1 MVLTTRSMSPAS
13 GPAPA
18 GASITGGVCPL
29 ERTSEQSRD
38 PATTPHRILLTGAT
52 GFVGSH
58 AAEAFAREGFEVRAL
73 VRSRDRAGALERLGI
88 ELRDGSLEDEAALR
102 AACKGMNTV
111 VHLAALTHARSEEEY
126 ESANVT
132 GTRRLRNAAREA
144 GAGRFVYLSSLAA
157 VGPAID
163 GRGVRADD
171 APRPLTQY
179 GRSKLAGERVCIEA
193 AGPMEI
199 LILRAPAVYG
209 PRDTDLYHFFKLA
222 RRGVIPV
229 PTGPARMLQMVHVLD
244 LARALVL
251 ATRADAA
258 TGVYHIAESRS
269 YTWEQ
274 MGRAV
279 GDAVGRRVRVVR
291 VPAALMAGLAAV
303 SESAAR
309 LAGRSSIFNRDK
321 ARELL
326 APGWL
331 CETDAA
337 RAALNFEAD
346 IPLADGLR
354 LTAQWYREQGW
365 L

>member
-1 MVLTTRSMSPAS
+1 MSPAS
-13 GPAPA
+13 GPAPRRRVHYRRV
-18 GASITGGVCPL
+18 SPL
-29 ERTSEQSRD
+29 QHAHEQPD
-38 PATTPHRILLTGAT
+38 PATTPHRALLTGAT

-58 AAEAFAREGFEVRAL
+58 AAEAFVRAGFDVRAL
-73 VRSRDRAGALERLGI
+73 VRSRERARSLDPLSVQLVDGA
-88 ELRDGSLEDEAALR
+88 LEDEAALR
-102 AACKGMNTV
+102 TACEGIGTV
-111 VHLAALTHARSEEEY
+111 VHLAALTHARTDAEY
-126 ESANVT
+126 EKANVE
-132 GTRRLRNAAREA
+132 GTRRLLEAALEA
-144 GAGRFVYLSSLAA
+144 RARKFIYLSSLAA
-157 VGPAID
+157 VGPAVD
-163 GRGVRADD
+163 GRGARAHDP
-171 APRPLTQY
+171 PRPLTAY
-179 GRSKLAGERVCIEA
+179 GRSKLAGERVCMEA
-193 AGPMEI
+193 ADRIEV

-229 PTGPARMLQMVHVLD
+229 PMGPARKLQMVHVQD

-251 ATRADAA
+251 AARARAA
-258 TGVYHIAESRS
+258 AGVYHIAESRS
-269 YTWEQ
+269 YTWEE

-279 GDAVGRRVRVVR
+279 GDAVGRGVRVVR
-291 VPAALMAGLAAV
+291 VPAALMSGLAAV
-303 SESAAR
+303 SETAAG

-331 CETDAA
+331 CETEAA

-354 LTAQWYREQGW
+354 MTAQWYREQGW